1 MLAPLVWSCCT
12 AAAAAAAAA
21 ATAFSPPA
29 YVALHVPDVAPL
41 DARLRAL
48 SHPSSPEYGHWL
60 TSAEVARLAHPP
72 LEQQHAVLAWLG
84 RFANVS
90 LLQNCGD
97 VIKVWADASTLQA
110 MWGGTWTTDGCLAG
124 YVIPAPLRT
133 LVAFVE
139 LCSKPRRAQQARHA
153 LRRTRPGAP
162 RVDDRFLGRE
172 PLLRLYG
179 FPSAG
184 HATTT
189 PST

>member
-12 AAAAAAAAA
+12 AAAAA

-139 LCSKPRRAQQARHA
+139 LCLGVECRKEVVQRGARRNGHGSFPALQAAHGDELGWRVRHVHH
-153 LRRTRPGAP
+153 G
-162 RVDDRFLGRE
+162 LGK
-172 PLLRLYG
+172 
-179 FPSAG
+179 
-184 HATTT
+184 
-189 PST
+189 